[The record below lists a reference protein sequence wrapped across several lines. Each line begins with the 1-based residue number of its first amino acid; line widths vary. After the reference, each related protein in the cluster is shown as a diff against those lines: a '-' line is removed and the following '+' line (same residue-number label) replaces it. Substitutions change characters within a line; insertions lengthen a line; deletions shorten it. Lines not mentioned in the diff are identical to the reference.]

1 MGKQQD
7 ELDMFDCGNEEEYYE
22 EESYDNEEYERSF
35 LGITLDGFLG
45 SFVSIFRIIY
55 SIAMALGIFALIMII
70 IYAGKGTFN
79 KVIGFINHSY
89 YVVYIIPFIFLYL
102 TMNFKSKHNDAAS
115 EGAALLFLISLVA
128 IILVELSGYGFINDK
143 NKIKEIEPVVSSVIN
158 IIYPK

>member
-7 ELDMFDCGNEEEYYE
+7 DLGMFDYNNEEEYYGE
-22 EESYDNEEYERSF
+22 EYYDDGEYERSF
-35 LGITLDGFLG
+35 LGITLNGLLG

-89 YVVYIIPFIFLYL
+89 YVVYIIPLIFLYL
-102 TMNFKSKHNDAAS
+102 TMKFKSNHKDSAS

-128 IILVELSGYGFINDK
+128 IILVELNGYGFLNDK
-143 NKIKEIEPVVSSVIN
+143 NKIKEIQPVVSSIIN
-158 IIYPK
+158 TFYLK

>member
-1 MGKQQD
+1 MDKQQD
-7 ELDMFDCGNEEEYYE
+7 DLDMFDYGSEEEYYE
-22 EESYDNEEYERSF
+22 EEYYDDEEYERSF
-35 LGITLDGFLG
+35 LGITIDGFLG

-79 KVIGFINHSY
+79 KVIELINHSY
-89 YVVYIIPFIFLYL
+89 YVVYIIPLIFLYL
-102 TMNFKSKHNDAAS
+102 TMRFKSKHNDSAS
-115 EGAALLFLISLVA
+115 EGAALIFLVSLVA

>member
-7 ELDMFDCGNEEEYYE
+7 DLDMFDYDSEGEYYE
-22 EESYDNEEYERSF
+22 EEYYDDEEYERSF

-89 YVVYIIPFIFLYL
+89 YVVYIIPLIFLYL
-102 TMNFKSKHNDAAS
+102 TMNFKSKHNDSAS

-128 IILVELSGYGFINDK
+128 IILVEISGYGFINDK
-143 NKIKEIEPVVSSVIN
+143 NKIKEIEPALQCLINVISF
-158 IIYPK
+158 

>member
-7 ELDMFDCGNEEEYYE
+7 DLDMFDYGNEEEYYG
-22 EESYDNEEYERSF
+22 EEYYDDEEYKRSF

-45 SFVSIFRIIY
+45 SFISIFRIIY
-55 SIAMALGIFALIMII
+55 SIAIALGIFALIMII

-79 KVIGFINHSY
+79 RIIGLINHSY

-102 TMNFKSKHNDAAS
+102 TMYFKSKHNDYAS
-115 EGAALLFLISLVA
+115 EGAALLFLILLAA
-128 IILVELSGYGFINDK
+128 IILVEISGYGFINDK

>member
-7 ELDMFDCGNEEEYYE
+7 DLDIFDYDSEGEYYE
-22 EESYDNEEYERSF
+22 EEYYNDEEYERSF

-89 YVVYIIPFIFLYL
+89 CVVYIIPLIFLYL
-102 TMNFKSKHNDAAS
+102 TMNFKSKHNDSAS

-128 IILVELSGYGFINDK
+128 IILVEISGYGFINDK

>member
-1 MGKQQD
+1 MDKQQD
-7 ELDMFDCGNEEEYYE
+7 DLDMFDYGSEEEYYE
-22 EESYDNEEYERSF
+22 EEYYDDEEYERSF
-35 LGITLDGFLG
+35 LGITIDGFLG

-79 KVIGFINHSY
+79 KVIELINHSY

-102 TMNFKSKHNDAAS
+102 TMRFKSKHNDSAS
-115 EGAALLFLISLVA
+115 EGAALIFLVSLAA

-143 NKIKEIEPVVSSVIN
+143 NKIKEIQPVVQCLINVI
-158 IIYPK
+158 PFR

>member
-7 ELDMFDCGNEEEYYE
+7 DLDMFDYNSEGEYYE
-22 EESYDNEEYERSF
+22 EEYYDDEEYERSF

-102 TMNFKSKHNDAAS
+102 TMRFKSKHNDSAS
-115 EGAALLFLISLVA
+115 EGAALIFLVSLAA

-158 IIYPK
+158 IIYLK

>member
-7 ELDMFDCGNEEEYYE
+7 DLDIFDYNSEGEYYE
-22 EESYDNEEYERSF
+22 EEYYDDEEYERSF

-89 YVVYIIPFIFLYL
+89 YVVYIIPLIFLYL
-102 TMNFKSKHNDAAS
+102 TMNFKSKHNDSAS
-115 EGAALLFLISLVA
+115 EGAALLFLISLIA
-128 IILVELSGYGFINDK
+128 IILVEISGYGFINDK

>member
-1 MGKQQD
+1 
-7 ELDMFDCGNEEEYYE
+7 MFDYDNEEEYYE
-22 EESYDNEEYERSF
+22 EEYYDDEEYETSF
-35 LGITLDGFLG
+35 LGITLNGFLG

-89 YVVYIIPFIFLYL
+89 YVVYFIPLIFLYL
-102 TMNFKSKHNDAAS
+102 TMNFKSKHNDSAS

-143 NKIKEIEPVVSSVIN
+143 NKIKEIEPVISSVIN
-158 IIYPK
+158 IFTLNKSINCL

>member
-7 ELDMFDCGNEEEYYE
+7 DLDIFDYGSKGEYYE
-22 EESYDNEEYERSF
+22 EEYYDDEEYERSF

-79 KVIGFINHSY
+79 KVIEFINHSY
-89 YVVYIIPFIFLYL
+89 YVVYIIPLIFLYL
-102 TMNFKSKHNDAAS
+102 TMRFKSKHNDSAS
-115 EGAALLFLISLVA
+115 EGAALIFLVSLVA

-143 NKIKEIEPVVSSVIN
+143 NKIKEIQPVVQCLINVI
-158 IIYPK
+158 PFR

>member
-1 MGKQQD
+1 MDKQQD
-7 ELDMFDCGNEEEYYE
+7 DLDMFDYGNEEEYYE
-22 EESYDNEEYERSF
+22 GEYYDDEEYERSF
-35 LGITLDGFLG
+35 LGITIDGFLG

-89 YVVYIIPFIFLYL
+89 YVVYIIPLIFLYL
-102 TMNFKSKHNDAAS
+102 TMNFKSKHNDSAS

-128 IILVELSGYGFINDK
+128 IILVEISGYGFINDK

-158 IIYPK
+158 VIYPK

>member
-1 MGKQQD
+1 MDKQQYD
-7 ELDMFDCGNEEEYYE
+7 LDMFDYGSEEEYYE
-22 EESYDNEEYERSF
+22 EEYYDDEEYERSF
-35 LGITLDGFLG
+35 LGITIDGFLG

-89 YVVYIIPFIFLYL
+89 YVVYIIPLIFLYL
-102 TMNFKSKHNDAAS
+102 TMNFKSKHNDSAS

-128 IILVELSGYGFINDK
+128 IILVEISGYGFINDK

>member
-7 ELDMFDCGNEEEYYE
+7 DLDMFDYDSEGEYYE
-22 EESYDNEEYERSF
+22 EEYYDDEEYERSF

-55 SIAMALGIFALIMII
+55 SIAMALGIFTLIMII

-89 YVVYIIPFIFLYL
+89 YVVYIIPLIFLYL
-102 TMNFKSKHNDAAS
+102 TMNFKSKHNDSAS

-143 NKIKEIEPVVSSVIN
+143 NKIKEMEPVVSSIIN
-158 IIYPK
+158 IIYPE

>member
-7 ELDMFDCGNEEEYYE
+7 DLDIFDYDSEGEYYE
-22 EESYDNEEYERSF
+22 EEYYDDEEYERSF

-89 YVVYIIPFIFLYL
+89 YVVYIIPLIFLYL
-102 TMNFKSKHNDAAS
+102 TMNFKSKHNDSAS
-115 EGAALLFLISLVA
+115 EGAALLFLISLIA
-128 IILVELSGYGFINDK
+128 IILVEISGYGFINDK
-143 NKIKEIEPVVSSVIN
+143 NKIKDIEPVVSSVIN